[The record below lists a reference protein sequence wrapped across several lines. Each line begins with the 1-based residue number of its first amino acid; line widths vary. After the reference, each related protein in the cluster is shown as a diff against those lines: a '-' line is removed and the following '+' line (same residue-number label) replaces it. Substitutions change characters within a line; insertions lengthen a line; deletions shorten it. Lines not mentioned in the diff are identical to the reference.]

1 MPIKF
6 RCGACDQLLG
16 IARRK
21 AGAVVDCPTCGAKT
35 VVPRPREGASPAVPP
50 PKGPALSLLER
61 VDVDKLL
68 AVPKE
73 GRLVDS
79 KNKGAKARKSK
90 PAPARSQPKGDPA
103 EMRALKVSAPEPDA
117 EPATDGLALE
127 DGEFAD
133 LPMPLAESEV
143 QPLQVFGFPVVPFT
157 LAAIAV
163 LLVIGGA
170 FAAGWWLANR

>member
-35 VVPRPREGASPAVPP
+35 IVPRPRDTGEPA
-50 PKGPALSLLER
+50 PKGAALSLLER

-68 AVPKE
+68 APPP

-79 KNKGAKARKSK
+79 KRKSK
-90 PAPARSQPKGDPA
+90 PKSKDKAPAAKPAGDPA
-103 EMRALKVSAPEPDA
+103 EMKALQVA
-117 EPATDGLALE
+117 EEEEDSGGAFDDFPLPLSDTGSQPVLWGMTWTQLALLGLAV
-127 DGEFAD
+127 
-133 LPMPLAESEV
+133 LAIV
-143 QPLQVFGFPVVPFT
+143 
-157 LAAIAV
+157 A
-163 LLVIGGA
+163 GA
-170 FAAGWWLANR
+170 FAAGWWLAHRPS